1 MDSKYTANN
10 FKFILKFA
18 KNLGTA
24 SFWLHP
30 SDQAPPS
37 NDFLPSRDSSGIEH
51 VVSSANGGRS
61 GAAQPTAAKQAQRIH
76 HSARAIL
83 WVDTRSHFYYLRPL
97 AEYSRNHMH
106 PNACSKFHPRSA
118 NFKICRKMKNMKT
131 FQKKTADHNRSKTFA
146 MGKLLFLKFNH
157 VHSNSFNSTQLK
169 SSRQQPRALLS
180 HSIPQCMQETMP
192 SCCGGSISNAVPT
205 WKSGSTLWWMENSW
219 NFMVCLFSCFFELC
233 WTFSIHLSLSRPILI
248 ASKDVAFAR
257 VPPPAK
263 PLHELPSSML
273 Q

>member
-131 FQKKTADHNRSKTFA
+131 FQKKNSRSQQIKNFRHGKTPIPQIQSCSF
-146 MGKLLFLKFNH
+146 KFLQ
-157 VHSNSFNSTQLK
+157 FNSTQIQPTTTQ
-169 SSRQQPRALLS
+169 SSAL
-180 HSIPQCMQETMP
+180 PQYP
-192 SCCGGSISNAVPT
+192 AVHAGNNAVL
-205 WKSGSTLWWMENSW
+205 LWWVHIQRCSDLKIGLHFVVEGKFMKIHGVFVFLFFRIMLNLFNSSE
-219 NFMVCLFSCFFELC
+219 F
-233 WTFSIHLSLSRPILI
+233 I
-248 ASKDVAFAR
+248 
-257 VPPPAK
+257 
-263 PLHELPSSML
+263 SSNSHCK
-273 Q
+273 